1 MRTMQEIIPQNLKIE
16 IRKTT
21 LRRDGISP
29 FCEKPSPN
37 VMQKKE
43 EPACIDDEINASELF
58 SLFTANIIKE
68 RTIFTR

>member
-1 MRTMQEIIPQNLKIE
+1 MLEIIPPNLKIE
-16 IRKTT
+16 IKKTT
-21 LRRDGISP
+21 LKRDGISP

-68 RTIFTR
+68 KIIFTR